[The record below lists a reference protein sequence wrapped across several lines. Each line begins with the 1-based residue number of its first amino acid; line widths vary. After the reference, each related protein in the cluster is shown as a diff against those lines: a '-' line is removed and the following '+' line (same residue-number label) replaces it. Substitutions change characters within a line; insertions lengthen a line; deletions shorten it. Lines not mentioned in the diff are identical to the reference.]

1 MRLQRE
7 TVSTPAG
14 DIRFLNDA
22 YNANPDSMLASLRA
36 FDELFPPRLGSR
48 RVLILGDM
56 YELGNATE
64 TSHREIG
71 EAVRELKGIDLVICI
86 GTHARHYAEQLRQS
100 WTADRIML
108 IPELTPE
115 AIRMIADTL
124 RAHCR
129 VRHRPPASR
138 PSTQHF
144 RNALP
149 SSQQTSRLAGRPPR
163 RLALRRA
170 GSGAF

>member
-124 RAHCR
+124 RAGDA
-129 VRHRPPASR
+129 VLLKAS
-138 PSTQHF
+138 
-144 RNALP
+144 
-149 SSQQTSRLAGRPPR
+149 R
-163 RLALRRA
+163 RLALERILA
-170 GSGAF
+170 AVKEPHSGAAPSAG